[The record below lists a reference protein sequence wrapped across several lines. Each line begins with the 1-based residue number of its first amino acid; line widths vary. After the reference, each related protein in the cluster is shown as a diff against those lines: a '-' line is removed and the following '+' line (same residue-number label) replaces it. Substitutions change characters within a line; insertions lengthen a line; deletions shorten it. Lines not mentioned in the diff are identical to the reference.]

1 MHIIHVLRDPIT
13 LHRAQKF
20 LLLLSSI
27 KIHYHVTLRL
37 SIATFTTAYCRGAL
51 SQTAEGKGAGGG
63 GGMAD
68 QRLQVHGRELL
79 QVSEWT
85 YM

>member
-27 KIHYHVTLRL
+27 KIHYHVTFRL

-51 SQTAEGKGAGGG
+51 SQTAEGKWG

-68 QRLQVHGRELL
+68 QRLHGRELL
-79 QVSEWT
+79 QVCEGPSL
-85 YM
+85 Y